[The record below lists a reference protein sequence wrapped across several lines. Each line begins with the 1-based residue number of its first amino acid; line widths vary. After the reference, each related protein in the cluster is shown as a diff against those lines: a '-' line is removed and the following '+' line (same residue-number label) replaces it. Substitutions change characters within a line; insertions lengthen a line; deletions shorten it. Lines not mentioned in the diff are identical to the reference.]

1 MSCKVEKSKLNGNLA
16 CPSNKSYT
24 HRAIFL
30 ASLAEGK
37 STIKNVL
44 ISRDT
49 VATMEVCRSFG
60 AKIEENERNLTITGV
75 GKNINAFN
83 IDASNSGTTIRIAA
97 AIASLS
103 SQESTLTGDESLK
116 KRPMKPLLDALE
128 SIGVTC
134 TSTNGTP
141 PIIITGKTNGGDVSI
156 AGNIS
161 SQFISAL
168 FIVAPLTQKGITITI
183 QGDLVSKPYLD
194 ATIATMKKFGVDITT
209 NIPYQK
215 YIIEPQV
222 YKSTTFVIPS
232 DFSSLALLLSAS
244 ILVGEKITIELTES
258 DLPQG
263 DIAIIDILKKLG
275 ADITLDKNNISV
287 SSKQLE
293 GGKFDLGN
301 TPDLLPAL
309 AILSLKSSNSIEIN
323 NVKHARYKET
333 DRIAILANELQKLGI
348 NLEEKEDGLVLKGI
362 GSLNGCELNSH
373 DDHRLF
379 MAFCIS
385 AMLIGNCTVS
395 NPSSI
400 DVSYPNFISDMTKLG
415 GKISIL
421 K

>member
-49 VATMEVCRSFG
+49 VATIEVCRSFG
-60 AKIEENERNLTITGV
+60 AKIEENRNSLTIMGV

-103 SQESTLTGDESLK
+103 SQKSTLTGDESLK
-116 KRPMKPLLDALE
+116 KRPMQSLLDALE
-128 SIGVTC
+128 SIGAIC

-141 PIIITGKTNGGDVSI
+141 PITITGKINGGDVSI
-156 AGNIS
+156 TGNIS

-194 ATIATMKKFGVDITT
+194 ATIATMKKFGVDVTI

-215 YIIEPQV
+215 YVIESQE
-222 YKSTTFVIPS
+222 YKSTTFVVPS

-244 ILVGEKITIELTES
+244 ILVGEKITIELTEN

-275 ADITLDKNNISV
+275 ANVAVDKNTISV
-287 SSKQLE
+287 SPKQLE

-309 AILSLKSSNSIEIN
+309 AILSLKSTNPIEIN

-333 DRIAILANELQKLGI
+333 DRIAVLANELQKLGI

-373 DDHRLF
+373 DDHR
-379 MAFCIS
+379 C
-385 AMLIGNCTVS
+385 
-395 NPSSI
+395 
-400 DVSYPNFISDMTKLG
+400 
-415 GKISIL
+415 L
-421 K
+421 KNQE